1 LSPQPIAA
9 VANAEC
15 APAPV
20 WRRILSFAFSTR
32 MLALADQA
40 VVSGTSFLT
49 TVLIGRFTYPSQL
62 GIYVLAMSLL
72 ISAMNFQHSLIALPY
87 TIRRNRAQDHDPVN
101 AGHSL
106 ALAAVLGLAAA
117 LVIAVVAVVM
127 AAFATDPRLAVV
139 TATLSAVLPLMLV
152 RDFGRDFGIA
162 RLQFTEVLAL
172 DLTVSLIQVGALGI
186 LAWLDRMSG
195 VAALAA
201 TGAACAAA
209 GIAGFCWT
217 RGNFAF
223 RIAGLFDTARESWD
237 AGKWL
242 LANLLALVTQVQI
255 TYWLVAAIAGTAATG
270 VYAACMSVAG
280 LASPM
285 ITGLSNPMFAKAASA
300 YAQGG
305 IGRLRRE
312 ALKDA
317 LLLGVATTAF
327 CTMILLFGADIMRL
341 LFRSGDYA
349 VNDAVIVSLALWQLA
364 TAIGVPASN
373 ALSVMDRSREN
384 FCHGLAGLLLSTL
397 VLALLVGWGALGA
410 ALALLAGSAARSA
423 MRWWSLWRASPDG
436 STGQ

>member
-1 LSPQPIAA
+1 

-15 APAPV
+15 VPAPV
-20 WRRILSFAFSTR
+20 WWRILSFAFSTR

-49 TVLIGRFTYPSQL
+49 TILIGRFTYPSQL

-72 ISAMNFQHSLIALPY
+72 ISAMNFQHALIGMPY

-117 LVIAVVAVVM
+117 LVVAVAAVVM
-127 AAFATDPRLAVV
+127 AAFAADPRLVVV

-162 RLQFTEVLAL
+162 RLRFTEVLAL
-172 DLTVSLIQVGALGI
+172 DLTVSLIQVGALGM
-186 LAWLDRMSG
+186 LAWLDQMSG

-201 TGAACAAA
+201 TGTACAAA

-217 RGNFAF
+217 RGYFAF

-242 LANLLALVTQVQI
+242 LANLLALVIQVQI

-280 LASPM
+280 LANPM

-312 ALKDA
+312 ALRDA
-317 LLLGVATTAF
+317 LLLGAATTAF
-327 CTMILLFGADIMRL
+327 CIVILLFGADIMRL

-364 TAIGVPASN
+364 AAIGVPASN

-384 FCHGLAGLLLSTL
+384 FCHGLAGLLLSTAL

-410 ALALLAGSAARSA
+410 ALGLLAGSAARSA
-423 MRWWSLWRASPDG
+423 LRWWSLWRASPDG
-436 STGQ
+436 STGL